1 MQNSSAEVAVSAFRE
16 FPYPA
21 PPKRRREMKLIL
33 PLAAFA
39 GSLALF
45 LTTFS
50 STALSYL

>member
-1 MQNSSAEVAVSAFRE
+1 
-16 FPYPA
+16 
-21 PPKRRREMKLIL
+21 MKLIL

-39 GSLALF
+39 GSMALF

>member
-1 MQNSSAEVAVSAFRE
+1 
-16 FPYPA
+16 
-21 PPKRRREMKLIL
+21 MKLIL

-50 STALSYL
+50 TAALSYL